1 MLPGFRH
8 VSGTVRP
15 PGVPRTVQKERR
27 TRNRFLYTLPVDVP
41 LLCGTVAVSQDG
53 QLSYRKTR
61 THHFR
66 MSDAKE
72 IICINAPV
80 SGDIR
85 PPGSKSITNRALILA
100 ALADGRSE
108 LTGVLHSQDTQ
119 VMLNSLS
126 RLGLRVKSD
135 ASKDRCSVV
144 GCSGG
149 FSQPEADLWLQ
160 NSGTSIRFLASFCTV
175 GDGQYR
181 LDGVERMRER
191 PIADLIEALNSLGA
205 DVHCEDQTGGCPP
218 VTVNS
223 SLRRLQGGT
232 AKIAGNI
239 SSQFISSLLM
249 TAPAAKT
256 AVRLEVDGELVSK
269 PYVTMTLKM
278 MKAFGVDVEYPD
290 DLSAFRIEPQTYQPQ
305 VYEIEPDAS
314 AASYFFGAAA
324 LTGGTVTVH
333 GLTKNALQGDVHFAA
348 ALERMGCDVKWN
360 DASITVTG
368 RPLHGVDIDM
378 NAISDTAQTLSTV
391 AVFADSPT
399 TIRSVGHMRHKETDR
414 ITAVVTEL
422 RRAGI
427 QAEEF
432 DDGLRIY
439 PGKPKPTE
447 IQTYDDHRMAM
458 SFSLLGLRAGGIR
471 ILDPGCTSKTYPN
484 YFEDLES
491 LCSGGR

>member
-1 MLPGFRH
+1 
-8 VSGTVRP
+8 
-15 PGVPRTVQKERR
+15 
-27 TRNRFLYTLPVDVP
+27 
-41 LLCGTVAVSQDG
+41 
-53 QLSYRKTR
+53 
-61 THHFR
+61 
-66 MSDAKE
+66 MSNAEE
-72 IICINAPV
+72 IICVSAPV

-119 VMLNSLS
+119 VMLDSLS
-126 RLGLRVKSD
+126 RLGLTAEPD
-135 ASKDRCSVV
+135 ASGNRCSVI
-144 GCSGG
+144 GCSGQ
-149 FSQPEADLWLQ
+149 FSHPSADLWLE
-160 NSGTSIRFLASFCTV
+160 NSGTSIRFLTSFCTI

-181 LDGVERMRER
+181 LDGIERMRER
-191 PIADLIEALNSLGA
+191 PIADLVDALNALGA
-205 DVHCEDQTGGCPP
+205 DVHCEKQTRGCPP

-223 SLRRLQGGT
+223 SSRRLQGGT
-232 AKIAGNI
+232 ARIAGNI
-239 SSQFISSLLM
+239 SSQFLSSLLM
-249 TAPAAKT
+249 TAPAAKN
-256 AVRLEVDGELVSK
+256 AVHLEVDGELVSK
-269 PYVTMTLKM
+269 PYVTMTLDM

-305 VYEIEPDAS
+305 AYAIEPDAS

-324 LTGGTVTVH
+324 VTGGTVTVH
-333 GLTKNALQGDVHFAA
+333 GLTKNALQGDVHFAS
-348 ALERMGCDVKWN
+348 ALEQMGCDVQWN

-368 RPLHGVDIDM
+368 GPLHGVDIDM
-378 NAISDTAQTLSTV
+378 NAISDTAQTLSAV

-432 DDGLRIY
+432 DDGLRIH
-439 PGKPKPTE
+439 PGKPKPAD

-458 SFSLLGLRAGGIR
+458 SFSLLGLRASGIR

-484 YFEDLES
+484 YFEDLKW
-491 LCSGGR
+491 LCSARR